1 MKKSL
6 VMFMLLAMLSVFS
19 CGCAKEKKFVGSKNT
34 PGYNID
40 MQIYQSVDEI
50 KDNCTAIVIA
60 SYSEDPID
68 FYEEE
73 WDLHSSRYSLHIE
86 KVLKGDLQEGN
97 KVVFSQMGKP
107 NDDDY
112 ETKIKKGKRYL
123 LFLCQKDLE
132 STKGEIIYD
141 AAGVEQGIVEIKN
154 NNKLYSYYDTGIMPE
169 YDGKDLEKLENQIF
183 K

>member
-1 MKKSL
+1 
-6 VMFMLLAMLSVFS
+6 
-19 CGCAKEKKFVGSKNT
+19 
-34 PGYNID
+34 
-40 MQIYQSVDEI
+40 
-50 KDNCTAIVIA
+50 
-60 SYSEDPID
+60 
-68 FYEEE
+68 
-73 WDLHSSRYSLHIE
+73 
-86 KVLKGDLQEGN
+86 
-97 KVVFSQMGKP
+97 MGKP